1 VGDWQRPYASVVV
14 NGASPEFLG
23 LASPAWAAIG
33 QMLLGV
39 GAIFGAW
46 WAIYN
51 YIQSRRH
58 EAAIWLQGIYRDFYL
73 ADTFMEIR
81 QILDHFEERVDRLL
95 MKRIRDPSSSTTPTE
110 EALLCEL
117 DTLLNYFEYILFLEH
132 EHHFSAKDRQAM
144 LKYWL
149 NLMRQHQSLKCYV
162 AKFNFTLVAAALR
175 SGTER

>member
-1 VGDWQRPYASVVV
+1 MA
-14 NGASPEFLG
+14 GAPPPEFLG
-23 LASPAWAAIG
+23 LASDAWAAIG
-33 QMLLGV
+33 QVLLGV

-73 ADTFMEIR
+73 ADRFTNIR
-81 QILDHFEERVDRLL
+81 KILEYHFKEQVEPLL
-95 MKRIRDPSSSTTPTE
+95 LKRINDPSSSVTPAD

-117 DTLLNYFEYILFLEH
+117 DTLLNYFEYILFLED
-132 EHHFSAKDRQAM
+132 EHHFSQKDRQAM

-149 NLMRQHQSLKCYV
+149 NLMGQHQSLKSYV
-162 AKFNFTLVAAALR
+162 AKFNFTLVAAALIK
-175 SGTER
+175 GAERTR

>member
-1 VGDWQRPYASVVV
+1 MIKAPP
-14 NGASPEFLG
+14 PEFLG
-23 LASPAWAAIG
+23 LASDAWAAIG

-73 ADTFMEIR
+73 ADTFTEIR
-81 QILDHFEERVDRLL
+81 QTLEYHFKEIVDPLL
-95 MKRIRDPSSSTTPTE
+95 LKRIRNRTSSTTPAE
-110 EALLCEL
+110 EVLLCEL
-117 DTLLNYFEYILFLEH
+117 DTLLNYFEYILFLED

-149 NLMRQHQSLKCYV
+149 NLMRRHQSLKDYV
-162 AKFNFTLVAAALR
+162 AEFKFTLVAAAL
-175 SGTER
+175 SNGAEE